1 DVIYDDNF
9 TDILFN
15 VFMKLFSDKLN
26 LYSIYITIEER
37 NSTFSFEIFNPN
49 INLPI
54 QVKAQT
60 QTNLEN
66 LIMKNIIPQVI
77 EFSELLTY
85 FNLNEYDGLAN
96 VTNAEQLKFSLGR
109 TKAGHILWENLPIR
123 RKTNIIMRAAEVQ
136 LTVED
141 QLPVLLYE
149 SYPVK
154 IKIKNCENV
163 DIHPATLTCTC
174 STSDDNSQTSDD
186 IFLFRL
192 KRKIYILKY
201 KTLIADVIYD
211 DDLTDALF
219 NVFIKLFQDKL
230 NLYSICITI
239 EKRSIFYLDT
249 VSIQCPA
256 YEYFA

>member
-1 DVIYDDNF
+1 
-9 TDILFN
+9 
-15 VFMKLFSDKLN
+15 
-26 LYSIYITIEER
+26 
-37 NSTFSFEIFNPN
+37 
-49 INLPI
+49 
-54 QVKAQT
+54 
-60 QTNLEN
+60 
-66 LIMKNIIPQVI
+66 
-77 EFSELLTY
+77 
-85 FNLNEYDGLAN
+85 
-96 VTNAEQLKFSLGR
+96 
-109 TKAGHILWENLPIR
+109 
-123 RKTNIIMRAAEVQ
+123 MRAAEVQ
-136 LTVED
+136 LTVEH

-163 DIHPATLTCTC
+163 DIHPATLTYAEIDQDLYVRCNNNR
-174 STSDDNSQTSDD
+174 SRD
-186 IFLFRL
+186 ITIRLFYEQLNLHCMKEIIIQSADRL
-192 KRKIYILKY
+192 KRKKYILKY